1 MKPWLLVVAAGFS
14 AGSASAASP
23 LAGTLQTQEPRHFS
37 RNFNLQVLQQESSD
51 ISRTLRSGMI
61 AQTGVAPNMEVGLGL
76 FSVRKNRANSLE
88 PKPDARV
95 KQSRKLGLNFSWRF

>member
-1 MKPWLLVVAAGFS
+1 MKLWLLVVAAGFS
-14 AGSASAASP
+14 AGSVSAASP
-23 LAGTLQTQEPRHFS
+23 LVGTLQTQEPRHFS
-37 RNFNLQVLQQESSD
+37 RSFNLHVVQQETTD

-61 AQTGVAPNMEVGLGL
+61 AQTGVAPNMQLGLGL

-95 KQSRKLGLNFSWRF
+95 KQSRKLGLSFSWRF